1 MNNDQ
6 RATRR
11 PWYHGLFRLRKKPVV
26 RDEQVSA
33 RTLRMIDEAAEN
45 FRRGIVSPPVDP
57 ERLKR
62 LAS

>member
-1 MNNDQ
+1 MEDVQ
-6 RATRR
+6 ATTRR
-11 PWYHGLFRLRKKPVV
+11 SWYHRLLRLRRKP
-26 RDEQVSA
+26 RQVDAPVSE

-45 FRRGIVSPPVDP
+45 FRRGNVGPPVDP

>member
-1 MNNDQ
+1 MK
-6 RATRR
+6 RE
-11 PWYHGLFRLRKKPVV
+11 P
-26 RDEQVSA
+26 DEAVPSVDGDPLPGEISV

-45 FRRGIVSPPVDP
+45 LRRGIVGPPVDP